1 MEISIN
7 NSDNS
12 NYNISS
18 PVKNSKHNNSNELN
32 IVTID
37 EKEFL
42 APESL
47 LGLFLYCKKK
57 L

>member
-12 NYNISS
+12 INISS

-37 EKEFL
+37 EKEF
-42 APESL
+42 
-47 LGLFLYCKKK
+47 
-57 L
+57 